1 MKQVYQE
8 TLHQDYGQF
17 FTISHELYREK
28 TEHQDLVIFE
38 NAAFGKVL
46 ALDGIIQTTTGDN
59 HIYHE
64 MLVHVPLLAHGN
76 ARNILIVGGGD
87 GGTLREAV
95 KHPLDRATMVE
106 IDSHVIELSK
116 EYLPELSDGA
126 FNHPK
131 AEVIVADGFAFV
143 EQTERRF
150 DVIIVDSSD
159 PVGPS
164 AVLFSEEFYR
174 NCRRCLNPGG
184 ILITQNGVPYLQ
196 SDELKNGHRI
206 LSGLFEDVTF
216 YLATVPTYSGGPMA
230 FGWASTS
237 PDPRN
242 TPVETL
248 QARYADRALQTSY
261 YTPDIHKGAFALPPR
276 VSRLISS

>member
-1 MKQVYQE
+1 MKKVYQE
-8 TLHQDYGQF
+8 TLHQNYGQF
-17 FTISHELYREK
+17 FTISRELYREETK
-28 TEHQDLVIFE
+28 HQELVIFE
-38 NAAFGKVL
+38 NAVFGKVL

-64 MLVHVPLLAHGN
+64 MLVHVPLLAHGE
-76 ARNILIVGGGD
+76 ARDVLIVGGGD

-116 EYLPELSDGA
+116 THLPELSDGA
-126 FNHPK
+126 FDDPK
-131 AEVIVADGFAFV
+131 AEVVVGDGFAFV
-143 EQTERRF
+143 QETDRRF

-164 AVLFSEEFYR
+164 AVLFSEDFYR
-174 NCRRCLNPGG
+174 NCRRCLKPGG

-196 SDELKNGHRI
+196 SDELTSGHHV
-206 LSGLFEDVTF
+206 LSSLFEDVAF

-230 FGWASTS
+230 FGWASDSTAHRKYS
-237 PDPRN
+237 L
-242 TPVETL
+242 ETL
-248 QARYADRALQTSY
+248 RERFEARALQTGY
-261 YTPDIHKGAFALPPR
+261 YTPEIHKAAFALPPR
-276 VSRLISS
+276 ISRLMEG

>member
-1 MKQVYQE
+1 MKKVYQE

-17 FTISHELYREK
+17 FTISRELYREE
-28 TEHQDLVIFE
+28 TEHQELVIFE
-38 NAAFGKVL
+38 NAVFGKVL

-64 MLVHVPLLAHGN
+64 MLAHVPLLAHGE
-76 ARNILIVGGGD
+76 ARDVLIVGGGD

-116 EYLPELSDGA
+116 THLPELSDGA
-126 FNHPK
+126 FDDPK
-131 AEVIVADGFAFV
+131 AEVVVGDGFAFV
-143 EQTERRF
+143 QETDRRF

-164 AVLFSEEFYR
+164 AVLFSEDFYR
-174 NCRRCLNPGG
+174 YCRRCLKPGG

-196 SDELKNGHRI
+196 SDELTNGHHV
-206 LSGLFEDVTF
+206 LSSLFEDVAF
-216 YLATVPTYSGGPMA
+216 YLATVPTYTGGPMA
-230 FGWASTS
+230 FGWASDSTAHRKCS
-237 PDPRN
+237 L
-242 TPVETL
+242 ETL
-248 QARYADRALQTSY
+248 RERFEARALQTGY
-261 YTPDIHKGAFALPPR
+261 YTPEIHKAAFALPPHI
-276 VSRLISS
+276 SRLMEG

>member
-64 MLVHVPLLAHGN
+64 MLVHAPLLAHGN
-76 ARNILIVGGGD
+76 ARNILIIGGGD

-95 KHPLDRATMVE
+95 KHPLDKATMVE

-116 EYLPELSDGA
+116 EYLPEISDGA
-126 FNHPK
+126 FDHPR
-131 AEVIVADGFAFV
+131 AEVIVGDGYAFV
-143 EQTERRF
+143 EQTDRRF

-164 AVLFSEEFYR
+164 AVLFSEAFYR

-196 SDELKNGHRI
+196 SDELTNGHRI
-206 LSGLFEDVTF
+206 LSSLFEDMTF
-216 YLATVPTYSGGPMA
+216 YLATVPTYCGGPMA
-230 FGWASTS
+230 FGWASDA
-237 PDPRN
+237 PEHRN
-242 TPVETL
+242 TPLEVLWE
-248 QARYADRALQTSY
+248 RYSDQALQTSY

-276 VSRLISS
+276 ISRLMKG

>member
-8 TLHQDYGQF
+8 ALHQDYGQF
-17 FTISHELYREK
+17 FTIAHELYREK

-76 ARNILIVGGGD
+76 ARNILIIGGGD

-95 KHPLDRATMVE
+95 KHPLDKATMVE

-126 FNHPK
+126 FDHPR
-131 AEVIVADGFAFV
+131 AEVIVGDGYAFV
-143 EQTERRF
+143 EQTDRRF

-164 AVLFSEEFYR
+164 AVLFSEAFYR

-196 SDELKNGHRI
+196 SDELTNGHRI
-206 LSGLFEDVTF
+206 LSKLFEDMTF

-230 FGWASTS
+230 FGWASNA
-237 PDPRN
+237 PEHRN
-242 TPVETL
+242 TPVEIL
-248 QARYADRALQTSY
+248 RERYSDQALQTSY

-276 VSRLISS
+276 VSRLMKD